1 MKWDIWKRPGP
12 SPPAFYIRES
22 PGKSLGMFAD
32 RPVNTGELIIIK
44 QPVVVTR
51 TVLGIAPEQELDNHC
66 AALRPTARFT
76 RLYHVS

>member
-1 MKWDIWKRPGP
+1 
-12 SPPAFYIRES
+12 
-22 PGKSLGMFAD
+22 MFAD

-44 QPVVVTR
+44 QPIVVTR